1 MKPVVSNSKICRDNP
16 GEEKT
21 VTLQKRVLGKSGIEV
36 TEIGLGLWAAGG
48 GDWGEADSKADAAA
62 LTAIETALDAG
73 VTFFDTA
80 DVYGPWHSEVLLGKA
95 MQGRR
100 DRFVVATKIGWQ
112 GYDEANNCSGYKTV
126 DQVIA
131 GVETN
136 LQRLQ
141 TDYVDII
148 QFHIDFREST
158 MEVFLEA
165 FEKLQ
170 TAGKVRAFG
179 VSSGDFEYIRAFS
192 QNQKCATLQIDYSI
206 LNRSPELEILD
217 YCKAQGI
224 GVIVRGA
231 LAMGLLTGKFSES
244 TSFPD
249 DDFRQKWLTDPE
261 QNVEF
266 KNDLA
271 KVGTLQSLVSPERT
285 LAQAALQFVLKHDA
299 VTTVIPGARNTRQVM
314 ANLAAAE
321 APALSA
327 EEMALIGRVS
337 PPGGG
342 RKIWPA

>member
-1 MKPVVSNSKICRDNP
+1 MNLK
-16 GEEKT
+16 
-21 VTLQKRVLGKSGIEV
+21 KRVLGKSGIEV

-48 GDWGEADSKADAAA
+48 GDWGEADSRADAAA

-80 DVYGPWHSEVLLGKA
+80 DVYGPFHSEILLGKA

-112 GYDEANNCSGYKTV
+112 GFDEANGCSGYKTV

-136 LQRLQ
+136 LTRLQ
-141 TDYVDII
+141 TDYVDLI

-179 VSSGDFEYIRAFS
+179 VSSGDFEYIKAFS
-192 QNQKCATLQIDYSI
+192 QNQKCASLQIDYSI
-206 LNRSPELEILD
+206 LNRTPELEILD
-217 YCKAQGI
+217 YCKAQDI
-224 GVIVRGA
+224 GVIIRGA
-231 LAMGLLTGKFSES
+231 LAMGLLTGKFTENV
-244 TSFPD
+244 SFPD
-249 DDFRQKWLTDPE
+249 DDFRHQWLTDAE
-261 QNVEF
+261 QNAAF
-266 KNDLA
+266 KDDLA
-271 KVGTLQSLVSPERT
+271 KVEMLKSLVSPERT
-285 LAQAALQFVLKHDA
+285 LAQAALGFVLKHDA
-299 VTTVIPGARNTRQVM
+299 VTTVIPGARTAGQVM
-314 ANLAAAE
+314 ANLATADSPE
-321 APALSA
+321 LSA
-327 EEMALIGRVS
+327 EDMALIGRVT

>member
-1 MKPVVSNSKICRDNP
+1 MNLK
-16 GEEKT
+16 
-21 VTLQKRVLGKSGIEV
+21 KRILGKSGIEV

-62 LTAIETALDAG
+62 LTAIEAALDAG

-80 DVYGPWHSEVLLGKA
+80 DVYGPWHSEILLGKA

-112 GYDEANNCSGYKTV
+112 GFDEANNCSGYKTV

-136 LQRLQ
+136 LKRLQ

-192 QNQKCATLQIDYSI
+192 ENGNCATLQVDYSI
-206 LNRSPELEILD
+206 LNRTPELEILD
-217 YCKAQGI
+217 YCKAQNI

-231 LAMGLLTGKFSES
+231 LAMGLLTGKFSEDS
-244 TSFPD
+244 NFPD
-249 DDFRQKWLTDPE
+249 DDRRNWLTDPE
-261 QNVEF
+261 QNAAF
-266 KNDLA
+266 KADLA
-271 KVGTLQSLVSPERT
+271 KVETLQSLVRPGRT

-299 VTTVIPGARNTRQVM
+299 VTTVIPGARTAAQVQ
-314 ANLAAAE
+314 ANLATAV
-321 APALSA
+321 APGLSA
-327 EEMALIGRVS
+327 EDMVLIERVTPS
-337 PPGGG
+337 KGG

>member
-1 MKPVVSNSKICRDNP
+1 VALK
-16 GEEKT
+16 
-21 VTLQKRVLGKSGIEV
+21 KRILGKSGIEV

-48 GDWGEADSKADAAA
+48 GDWGAADSRADAAA

-80 DVYGPWHSEVLLGKA
+80 DVYGPGHSEILLGKA
-95 MQGRR
+95 MRGRR

-112 GYDEANNCSGYKTV
+112 GFDGANRCSRYKTV
-126 DQVIA
+126 AQLIA

-141 TDYVDII
+141 TDYVDVI
-148 QFHIDFREST
+148 QSHIDFREST

-170 TAGKVRAFG
+170 TAGKVRTFG
-179 VSSGDFEYIRAFS
+179 VSSSDFEYIRAFS

-206 LNRSPELEILD
+206 LNRTPEAEILD

-231 LAMGLLTGKFSES
+231 LAMGLLTGKFFAS
-244 TSFPD
+244 TRFPD
-249 DDFRQKWLTDPE
+249 DDFRQKWLTDPA
-261 QNVEF
+261 QNATF
-266 KNDLA
+266 KKDLA
-271 KVGTLQSLVSPERT
+271 KVQALQPLVRPGRT
-285 LAQAALQFVLKHDA
+285 LAQAALKFVLKHDA
-299 VTTVIPGARNTRQVM
+299 ITTVIPGARTAAQVQ

-321 APALSA
+321 ATGLNA
-327 EEMALIGRVS
+327 EDMALIERVTPS
-337 PPGGG
+337 GGG

>member
-1 MKPVVSNSKICRDNP
+1 M
-16 GEEKT
+16 
-21 VTLQKRVLGKSGIEV
+21 TLNKRVLGKSGIEV

-48 GDWGEADSKADAAA
+48 GDWGESDSSADAAA
-62 LTAIETALDAG
+62 LAAIEAALDAG

-80 DVYGPWHSEVLLGKA
+80 DVYGPGHSEILLGKA

-100 DRFVVATKIGWQ
+100 DRFIVATKIGWQ
-112 GYDEANNCSGYKTV
+112 GFDADNNCSGYKTV
-126 DQVIA
+126 AQLIA

-148 QFHIDFREST
+148 QSHIDFREAT

-179 VSSGDFEYIRAFS
+179 VSSGDFDYIRAFS
-192 QNQKCATLQIDYSI
+192 QNPNCATLQIDYSM
-206 LNRSPELEILD
+206 LNRTPELEILD
-217 YCKAQGI
+217 YCKAQNI

-231 LAMGLLTGKFSES
+231 LAMGLLTGKFRENS
-244 TSFPD
+244 SFPD
-249 DDFRQKWLTDPE
+249 DDFRQKWLTNPE
-261 QNVEF
+261 QNAAF
-266 KNDLA
+266 KKDLA
-271 KVGTLQSLVSPERT
+271 NVQALQPLVRADRT

-299 VTTVIPGARNTRQVM
+299 VTTVIPGARTAAQVL
-314 ANLAAAE
+314 ANLAAVE
-321 APALSA
+321 APGLSH
-327 EEMALIGRVS
+327 EDMDLIERII

>member
-1 MKPVVSNSKICRDNP
+1 MKPVVSNSRICRDNP
-16 GEEKT
+16 CEDKS
-21 VTLQKRVLGKSGIEV
+21 VSLNKRMLGKSGIEV

-48 GDWGEADSKADAAA
+48 GDWGEANSKADAAA
-62 LTAIETALDAG
+62 LNAIDTALDAG

-80 DVYGPWHSEVLLGKA
+80 DVYGPFHSEILLGKA

-112 GYDEANNCSGYKTV
+112 GFDEANNCSGYKTTE
-126 DQVIA
+126 QVIA

-141 TDYVDII
+141 TDYIDVI

-158 MEVFLEA
+158 MEVFIEA

-179 VSSGDFEYIRAFS
+179 VSSGDFEYIHAFS
-192 QNQKCATLQIDYSI
+192 QNSNCATLQIDYSM
-206 LNRSPELEILD
+206 LNRTPELEILD
-217 YCKAQGI
+217 YCKAQEI

-249 DDFRQKWLTDPE
+249 DDFRHKWLTDPE
-261 QNVEF
+261 QNAEF
-266 KNDLA
+266 KNDLV
-271 KVGTLQSLVSPERT
+271 KVGKLQSLVNPERT
-285 LAQAALQFVLKHDA
+285 LAQAALQFVLEHDA
-299 VTTVIPGARNTRQVM
+299 VTTVIPGARNSRQVM
-314 ANLAAAE
+314 ANIAAAD
-321 APALSA
+321 APALSD
-327 EEMALIGRVS
+327 EELALIGSVT
-337 PPGGG
+337 PPAGG

>member
-1 MKPVVSNSKICRDNP
+1 MNLK
-16 GEEKT
+16 
-21 VTLQKRVLGKSGIEV
+21 KRVLGKSGIEV

-48 GDWGEADSKADAAA
+48 GDWGEADSQADAAA
-62 LTAIETALDAG
+62 LKAIETALDAG

-80 DVYGPWHSEVLLGKA
+80 DVYGPFHSEILLGKA

-112 GYDEANNCSGYKTV
+112 DFDEENKCSGYKAV
-126 DQVIA
+126 NQVIA

-141 TDYVDII
+141 TDYVDLI

-158 MEVFLEA
+158 MEIFLEA

-179 VSSGDFEYIRAFS
+179 VSSSDFAYIKAFS
-192 QNQKCATLQIDYSI
+192 QNQKCASLQIDYSI
-206 LNRSPELEILD
+206 LNRTPELEILD
-217 YCKAQGI
+217 YCKANDI
-224 GVIVRGA
+224 GVIIRGA
-231 LAMGLLTGKFSES
+231 LAMGLLTGKFSEN

-249 DDFRQKWLTDPE
+249 DDFRHKWLTDPE
-261 QNVEF
+261 QNAAF

-271 KVGTLQSLVSPERT
+271 KIETLQPLVRPDRT

-299 VTTVIPGARNTRQVM
+299 VTTVIPGARTAGQVM
-314 ANLAAAE
+314 ANLGSSE
-321 APALSA
+321 APQLSA
-327 EEMALIGRVS
+327 AEMALIERATS
-337 PPGGG
+337 TGGG

>member
-1 MKPVVSNSKICRDNP
+1 MNLK
-16 GEEKT
+16 
-21 VTLQKRVLGKSGIEV
+21 KRVLGKSGIEV

-62 LTAIETALDAG
+62 LTAIEAALDAG

-80 DVYGPWHSEVLLGKA
+80 DVYGPWHSEILLGKA

-112 GYDEANNCSGYKTV
+112 GFDEDNNCSGYKTAA
-126 DQVIA
+126 QVIA

-141 TDYVDII
+141 TDYIDVI

-158 MEVFLEA
+158 MAVFLEA

-170 TAGKVRAFG
+170 TSGKVRAFG
-179 VSSGDFEYIRAFS
+179 VSSGDFEYIKAFS

-206 LNRSPELEILD
+206 LNRTPELEILD

-224 GVIVRGA
+224 GVIIRGA
-231 LAMGLLTGKFSES
+231 LAMGLLTGKFSEN

-261 QNVEF
+261 QNAAF
-266 KNDLA
+266 KKDLA
-271 KVGTLQSLVSPERT
+271 SVDALQSLVRPGRT

-299 VTTVIPGARNTRQVM
+299 VTTVIPGARTAGQVQ
-314 ANLAAAE
+314 ANLASVE
-321 APALSA
+321 APELST
-327 EEMALIGRVS
+327 EEMALIERVTPS
-337 PPGGG
+337 SGG

>member
-1 MKPVVSNSKICRDNP
+1 
-16 GEEKT
+16 
-21 VTLQKRVLGKSGIEV
+21 VTLKKRVLGKSGIEV

-48 GDWGEADSKADAAA
+48 GDWGEADSRADAAA
-62 LTAIETALDAG
+62 LAAIETALDAG

-80 DVYGPWHSEVLLGKA
+80 DVYGPWHSEILLGKA

-112 GYDEANNCSGYKTV
+112 GFDQANNCSGYKTV
-126 DQVIA
+126 DQVIN
-131 GVETN
+131 GFETN

-179 VSSGDFEYIRAFS
+179 VSSGDFDYIRAFS
-192 QNQKCATLQIDYSI
+192 ENRNCATLQIDYSI
-206 LNRSPELEILD
+206 LNRTPELEILD
-217 YCKAQGI
+217 YCKAQEI

-231 LAMGLLTGKFSES
+231 LAMGLLTGKFTENV
-244 TSFPD
+244 SFPD

-261 QNVEF
+261 QHAEF
-266 KNDLA
+266 RKDLA
-271 KVGTLQSLVSPERT
+271 KVRALQPLTGPERT
-285 LAQAALQFVLKHDA
+285 LAQAALQFVLEHDA
-299 VTTVIPGARNTRQVM
+299 VTTVIPGARTAGQVQ
-314 ANLAAAE
+314 ANLSSAE
-321 APALSA
+321 APVLSA
-327 EEMALIGRVS
+327 EDMALIGRVT

>member
-1 MKPVVSNSKICRDNP
+1 MSLK
-16 GEEKT
+16 
-21 VTLQKRVLGKSGIEV
+21 KRVLGKSGIEV

-62 LTAIETALDAG
+62 LKAIEAALDAG

-80 DVYGPWHSEVLLGKA
+80 DVYGPFHSEILLGKA

-112 GYDEANNCSGYKTV
+112 GFDEANNCSGYKTV

-136 LQRLQ
+136 LRRLQ
-141 TDYVDII
+141 TDYVDLI
-148 QFHIDFREST
+148 QLHIDFREST

-170 TAGKVRAFG
+170 TSGKVRAYG
-179 VSSGDFEYIRAFS
+179 VSSGDFEYIKAFS
-192 QNQKCATLQIDYSI
+192 QNQACASLQIDYSI
-206 LNRSPELEILD
+206 LNRTPELEILD

-231 LAMGLLTGKFSES
+231 LAMGLLTGKFSENS
-244 TSFPD
+244 SFPD
-249 DDFRQKWLTDPE
+249 DDFRQKWLTDTK
-261 QNVEF
+261 QNAAF
-266 KNDLA
+266 KKDLA
-271 KVGTLQSLVSPERT
+271 KVEALQPLIRPGRT

-299 VTTVIPGARNTRQVM
+299 ITTVIPGARTAGQVR
-314 ANLAAAE
+314 ANLASVE
-321 APALSA
+321 APGLST
-327 EEMALIGRVS
+327 EEMAFIERLIPS
-337 PPGGG
+337 AGG

>member
-1 MKPVVSNSKICRDNP
+1 M
-16 GEEKT
+16 
-21 VTLQKRVLGKSGIEV
+21 TLKKRVLGKSGIEV

-62 LTAIETALDAG
+62 LTAIEAALDAG

-80 DVYGPWHSEVLLGKA
+80 DVYGPWHSEILLGKA

-112 GYDEANNCSGYKTV
+112 GYDEANNCSGYKSV

-141 TDYVDII
+141 TDYVDVI
-148 QFHIDFREST
+148 QLHIDFREST

-170 TAGKVRAFG
+170 AAGKVRAFG
-179 VSSGDFEYIRAFS
+179 VSSGDFEYIKAFS
-192 QNQKCATLQIDYSI
+192 ENRHCATLQIDYSI
-206 LNRSPELEILD
+206 LNRTPELEILD
-217 YCKAQGI
+217 YCKVNDI

-231 LAMGLLTGKFSES
+231 LAMGLLTGKFSRD

-261 QNVEF
+261 QNTEF

-271 KVGTLQSLVSPERT
+271 KVETLRSLAGPGRT

-299 VTTVIPGARNTRQVM
+299 VTTVIPGARTAAQVQ
-314 ANLAAAE
+314 ANVFAAE
-321 APALSA
+321 APGLSA
-327 EEMALIGRVS
+327 EDMALIERVT
-337 PPGGG
+337 PTAGG

>member
-1 MKPVVSNSKICRDNP
+1 M
-16 GEEKT
+16 
-21 VTLQKRVLGKSGIEV
+21 TLKKRVLGKSGIEV

-48 GDWGEADSKADAAA
+48 GDWGEADADADAAA
-62 LTAIETALDAG
+62 LSAIETALDAG

-80 DVYGPWHSEVLLGKA
+80 DVYGPWHSEILLGKA
-95 MQGRR
+95 MLGRR

-112 GYDEANNCSGYKTV
+112 GFDEDNRCSGYKTV
-126 DQVIA
+126 AQLIA

-136 LQRLQ
+136 LKRLQ
-141 TDYVDII
+141 TDYIDVI
-148 QFHIDFREST
+148 QSHIDFREST

-170 TAGKVRAFG
+170 TSGKVRAFG
-179 VSSGDFEYIRAFS
+179 VSSGDFEYIKAFS

-206 LNRSPELEILD
+206 LNRTPELEILD

-231 LAMGLLTGKFSES
+231 LAMGLLTGKFSAS

-249 DDFRQKWLTDPE
+249 DDFRQKWLTDP
-261 QNVEF
+261 QQNAAFKKDLANVE
-266 KNDLA
+266 
-271 KVGTLQSLVSPERT
+271 TLQSLVRPGRT

-299 VTTVIPGARNTRQVM
+299 VTTVIPGARTAGQVQ
-314 ANLAAAE
+314 ANLASVE
-321 APALSA
+321 APALST
-327 EEMALIGRVS
+327 EEMALIERVTPS
-337 PPGGG
+337 GGG